1 MKNLT
6 KSIPAIISSLI
17 VLVIGILCIVVG
29 ASGNRV
35 SDGAYEGISL
45 TIGITLLIIS
55 SLVLILALVAS
66 IMSKGETSFRTPAI
80 GVSIV
85 LALGIF
91 FVANQKTAGGLIGL
105 FLDFIPFVLVVVG
118 SIIIADAILVLIF
131 GALKK
136 NIKVAA
142 VGAIVTI
149 LVGAIA
155 VLLGALMIGNDP
167 VISKDAQWIFF
178 GILLVVYAL
187 LFCAA
192 TLIVLIASK
201 KEQKEDEK
209 KDSIDAQVVEVKPT
223 EETEAKTEE

>member
-29 ASGNRV
+29 ASGNGA
-35 SDGAYEGISL
+35 SDAYEGISL

-66 IMSKGETSFRTPAI
+66 IMSKGEISFRTPAI
-80 GVSIV
+80 AVSLV

-91 FVANQKTAGGLIGL
+91 FVANQTTAGGLIGL

-131 GALKK
+131 GAMKK

-155 VLLGALMIGNDP
+155 ILLGALMIGNDP
-167 VISKDAQWIFF
+167 VISKNAQWVFF

-192 TLIVLIASK
+192 TAIVLITSK